1 MKGDEI
7 MKKLIQSLLHLAV
20 MLVVW
25 TVGVIFIMT
34 SKK

>member
-1 MKGDEI
+1 MKN
-7 MKKLIQSLLHLAV
+7 LIQSLLHLAV
-20 MLVVW
+20 MIVVW